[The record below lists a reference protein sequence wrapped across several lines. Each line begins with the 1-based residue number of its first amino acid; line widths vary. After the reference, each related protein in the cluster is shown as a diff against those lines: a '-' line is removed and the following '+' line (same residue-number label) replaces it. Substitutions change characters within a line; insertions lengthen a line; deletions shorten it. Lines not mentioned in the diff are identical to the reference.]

1 MSVQDDENARKIEQF
16 VKAGLSMGANVEYRD
31 SERQYRI
38 GCLCMIVGLI
48 VFWGS
53 VAGLI
58 AWELSY

>member
-1 MSVQDDENARKIEQF
+1 MSSHDDENARKIDQF
-16 VKAGLSMGANVEYRD
+16 VKAGLSMGEYGD
-31 SERQYRI
+31 SARQRRN
-38 GCLCMIVGLI
+38 GCLCVIGVLI